1 MSDNQRYYILHHI
14 KWTDFYDDM
23 PQQNKKYPKLVD
35 NRDEII
41 NDMINDFDVWQ
52 ASRLIEDI
60 VDEQAIVDALPE
72 YNCEVINITSKLK
85 NENRSDNE
93 VLIVVKH
100 K

>member
-1 MSDNQRYYILHHI
+1 MKKMSDNQRYYILHHI

-60 VDEQAIVDALPE
+60 VDENEKMIKIMLTDIGVEEKLEMSKMDAQDQAQE
-72 YNCEVINITSKLK
+72 
-85 NENRSDNE
+85 
-93 VLIVVKH
+93 LIK
-100 K
+100 

>member
-60 VDEQAIVDALPE
+60 VDENEKMIKIMLTDIGVEEKLEMSKMDAQDQAQE
-72 YNCEVINITSKLK
+72 
-85 NENRSDNE
+85 
-93 VLIVVKH
+93 LIK
-100 K
+100 